1 VVKRSQGGSDWDLDA
16 LVALCRRCHAQ
27 TDAPFVTRLHVR
39 GCTKSR
45 RLPAGIDQRPAAT
58 AANGC
63 IATATY
69 AGDTNHNSSSDS
81 KSITITQA
89 GTSTTVVAGTT
100 RVTYT
105 ATGSPVA
112 PATAVPTGT
121 VQFSIDSNPIGGP
134 VTLDGSGH
142 ATSIVLNTPES
153 AGLHTISAVYSGDR
167 NCKTRTGTL
176 TDTASAVADG
186 AYATLQNST
195 LVVSAP
201 GVLSNDSDAD
211 SGKHAEAADA
221 GRGWVDRLTRW

>member
-1 VVKRSQGGSDWDLDA
+1 MSRRLGHYVVKRSQGGSDWDLDA

-112 PATAVPTGT
+112 LPPRRYRNRTPPASMNRSSTPAG
-121 VQFSIDSNPIGGP
+121 NGP
-134 VTLDGSGH
+134 
-142 ATSIVLNTPES
+142 
-153 AGLHTISAVYSGDR
+153 
-167 NCKTRTGTL
+167 
-176 TDTASAVADG
+176 
-186 AYATLQNST
+186 
-195 LVVSAP
+195 P
-201 GVLSNDSDAD
+201 GVVRSVLDPLIMAPFPQPHDAIFP
-211 SGKHAEAADA
+211 
-221 GRGWVDRLTRW
+221 